1 MEKFGIF
8 ELLDALASLS
18 ALSAEENGGTR
29 GARGDAHGSAAD
41 GVQTGAAPAGTP
53 AADGAQPPAAF
64 VQGAAQPLREVAE
77 ETQQTAGARALDDF
91 LSRHERIRQS
101 AEKRK

>member
-41 GVQTGAAPAGTP
+41 G
-53 AADGAQPPAAF
+53 AQPPASF
-64 VQGAAQPLREVAE
+64 VQSAAQPLREGAE
-77 ETQQTAGARALDDF
+77 ETRETAGARALDDF